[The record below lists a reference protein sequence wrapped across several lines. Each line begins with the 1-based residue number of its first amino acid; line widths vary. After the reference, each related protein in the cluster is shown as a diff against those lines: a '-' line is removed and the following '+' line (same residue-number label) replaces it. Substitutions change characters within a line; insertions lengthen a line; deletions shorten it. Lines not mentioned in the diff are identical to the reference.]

1 MNADLKKLIRL
12 QAVDNAVREYTE
24 KTEAFPARSRALD
37 EQLRSAQA
45 GVAEAEAEIRAN
57 QEQRKKL
64 EAKVADLETKIS
76 KYRDQL
82 MSVKTN
88 EEYRAMTKEIEF
100 SQSSIRKEEDQ
111 ILVLMESMESLN
123 EALGKAKAR
132 LREDEATVASERK
145 VLEAANEEDTRT
157 LEAYRRERDELG
169 REIQEDVL
177 DRYERVRK
185 FRGGIGIAPAR
196 NEECVIC
203 NVRMRPQIFQ
213 EVRRND
219 AIITCDSC
227 GRILYDPEN
236 FDHPF
241 ETA

>member
-12 QAVDNAVREYTE
+12 QAVDNAVQEYTE
-24 KTEAFPARSRALD
+24 KTDAFPARSKALD

-45 GVAEAEAEIRAN
+45 GVAEAEAAIRAN

-64 EAKVADLETKIS
+64 EAKVTDLEARIS
-76 KYRDQL
+76 RYRDQL

-100 SQSSIRKEEDQ
+100 SQSAIRKEEDQ
-111 ILVLMESMESLN
+111 ILVLMENVESLN
-123 EALGKAKAR
+123 AALQQAQVR

-145 VLEAANEEDTRT
+145 TLGAANEEDTRT
-157 LEAYRRERDELG
+157 LEAYRRERQELVG
-169 REIQEDVL
+169 EIQEDVL
-177 DRYERVRK
+177 DQYERVRN
-185 FRGGIGIAPAR
+185 FRGGIGIAAAR

-219 AIITCDSC
+219 TIITCDSC

-241 ETA
+241 ETV

>member
-12 QAVDNAVREYTE
+12 QAVDNGVREYTA
-24 KTEAFPARSRALD
+24 KTDAFPVRSQALD
-37 EQLRSAQA
+37 VQLRSAQA
-45 GVAEAEAEIRAN
+45 GVAEAEGAIRTN

-64 EAKVADLETKIS
+64 EAKVSDLEVKIS

-100 SQSSIRKEEDQ
+100 SQSAIRKEEDQ
-111 ILVLMESMESLN
+111 ILVLMENMESLGG
-123 EALGKAKAR
+123 ALGKAQAR
-132 LREDEATVASERK
+132 LREDEATVASDRAT
-145 VLEAANEEDTRT
+145 LETANEEDTRT
-157 LEAYRRERDELG
+157 LEAYRRERQELVSG
-169 REIQEDVL
+169 IQEDVL
-177 DRYERVRK
+177 DHYERVRN

-203 NVRMRPQIFQ
+203 NVRMRPQVFQ

-241 ETA
+241 ETV